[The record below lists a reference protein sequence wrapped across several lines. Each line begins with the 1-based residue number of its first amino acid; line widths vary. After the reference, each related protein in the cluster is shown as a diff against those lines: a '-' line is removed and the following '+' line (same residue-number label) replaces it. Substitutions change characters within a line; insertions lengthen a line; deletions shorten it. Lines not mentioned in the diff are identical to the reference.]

1 MSAPPVKNRLVALAF
16 DDPYKADEA
25 RAALRR
31 MEGEGLL
38 EMDETAVIVKKLD
51 GNIRVTQDID
61 TVASGQ
67 QVGHLVGLVAAAI
80 TGVMPFILGA
90 TIGGRLIGRLRDHGI
105 TNEFVKDVSTHLQPG
120 TSVLILLARSDAARR
135 ERVFQRLRAAN
146 PTVLESDLPPD
157 VEQSLQQAL
166 RESLT

>member
-1 MSAPPVKNRLVALAF
+1 M
-16 DDPYKADEA
+16 
-25 RAALRR
+25 
-31 MEGEGLL
+31 
-38 EMDETAVIVKKLD
+38 
-51 GNIRVTQDID
+51 
-61 TVASGQ
+61 
-67 QVGHLVGLVAAAI
+67 GLVVAAI

-135 ERVFQRLRAAN
+135 ERVFERLRAAK

-157 VEQSLQQAL
+157 LEQSLQQAL